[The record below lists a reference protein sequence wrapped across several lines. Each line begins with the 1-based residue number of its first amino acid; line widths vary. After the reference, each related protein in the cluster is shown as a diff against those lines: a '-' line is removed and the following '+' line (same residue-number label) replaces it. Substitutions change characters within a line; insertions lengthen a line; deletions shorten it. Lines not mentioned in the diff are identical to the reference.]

1 MPNYATLKVI
11 ADWDDS
17 KVRNGVQELSKFVK
31 GGRLGS
37 LSIGGDVTG
46 VNNTKTAI
54 QQLRAEVNAS
64 KMALESHRAT
74 VAMNDSEANRLQGTY
89 NQLKAKLDS
98 VTRATKGGE
107 DAYARLSRI
116 TNEATRHA
124 QNLGVQYGVNS
135 DQFKIA
141 SGRALQLTETLKS
154 VDAATGR
161 NFRNV
166 GNYASGYNAISV
178 NMARIVGEM
187 PNFAMSARLGFMAI
201 SNNIQPLSESISELK
216 RKNAELIAQGQPAKS
231 VLSQVGSALFSWNT
245 LLMVGVTALTV
256 YGPKLWEFIAG
267 TDGAAEAQKRLNERK
282 KELEAIDENAYKTAG
297 KNIGQINSLLSVLEN
312 ENSTYEAKS
321 GALKK
326 LQDLYPTTLG
336 QLTLHDV
343 KSGKLAET
351 IKNILIPA
359 IEAEARAMAL
369 ADKIAD
375 NYSKRIDLK
384 YKQSKAAVE
393 YGKAL
398 ADYNSKAA
406 EALNKQKDYSMA
418 PSMPGQ
424 AGEGF
429 YNNKIASKEADAAWH
444 NLVKKAKEYKDIRYQ
459 TIDLEKE
466 NAFYI
471 NEQKANISDINTA
484 AKAGLSN
491 FKDISTYL
499 GNTKKNSPS
508 YAVDG
513 VNKYNEAVK
522 DLMSNLELLN
532 REFEGG
538 FLGKEEFDKKKLD
551 VLASAYKKF
560 FVDLKQSKDTVF
572 MQDLFA
578 NLVGA
583 KSAVK
588 IYEEKAKANEANAK
602 AKEEIQKLAEK
613 ISEKQKKEIEDRI
626 KADEQ
631 VYKQLLDNAQNYT
644 QQKLNLDNA
653 YFAQYR
659 SLERQ
664 KGKISEEEYARQE
677 KLIQDE
683 YQRNLKNLK
692 FNSSDLFRQL
702 NKDIRNATLKELQ
715 EIYQYLDKAIN
726 SGKMK
731 NGAGELVD
739 IPPDLLKRMIE
750 MRDNVKGL
758 TGDIAKLKLESSDI
772 GKIAL
777 GFGQVG
783 KALQQIG
790 SSLDSAGFDGS
801 VIGNIGNMVA
811 TLSDSFIKI
820 NTAVQAFKKTLEITK
835 STATAAKELFS
846 SKDLYGA
853 IIQIIGII
861 INMFGS
867 LKRYKESLAE
877 LQRNVN
883 EKNVEIYLS
892 EYKISDEQREQNLL
906 KAKGIELTL
915 KQLEATKKVLK
926 ENKKQ
931 IESETKALMDKINS
945 EGEYI
950 TNSGV
955 RNRTALG
962 KLFGSKP
969 EMVTDYGKIRY
980 YNTNDVIEYA
990 KSLGLAKDAYDKF
1003 VNYIKEQSK
1012 DGKIAGGFLDN
1023 LGRDSTTKNPIDS
1036 TPIDDLLYRLDKDGK
1051 RVKATFED
1059 LKKLDASGLLTGET
1073 KKLYDQLAE
1082 LEKKGIDVDNAMK
1095 EWQDQLNETLTGT
1108 TADNITNAIVKGF
1121 EDGKRTVEDF
1131 AGDFESLMKQAMLQS
1146 LKYQYLQ
1153 APISEFYKKFAEDAN
1168 SGNELTQDE
1177 INALKDYYNK
1187 IISDANSQFENLK
1200 KITGVKFD
1208 TSGAGDE
1215 NTLKGSIKASLTEDT
1230 GSILAG
1236 TFTGVHVALLDI
1248 RSFVMTDTKEFYDK
1262 SIQHSVNAMETL
1274 KLIKN
1279 DTGNI
1284 DTNTK
1289 DTVAVLK
1296 SIDSKMSN
1304 SANQAR
1310 AAGF

>member
-166 GNYASGYNAISV
+166 GNYASGYNALSV

-187 PNFAMSARLGFMAI
+187 PNFAQNMRIGFMAI
-201 SNNIQPLSESISELK
+201 SNNIQPLAESIQQLNNKNKEL
-216 RKNAELIAQGQPAKS
+216 AAQGQPTTSALK
-231 VLSQVGSALFSWNT
+231 QVGAALFSWNT
-245 LLMVGVTALTV
+245 LMMVGVTALTV
-256 YGPKLWEFIAG
+256 YGPKLIDWISNLSAAKRAAKALKEEEEALTKEREKSSQSAGQQIGRLTSLNAVLLSNTASVKAKKGAYDEILKQYPSYKSILDDEFKRTGNVANTIKNVLVPAIMAAAQARAYQARIDALAAKNLVLKDDLDKSTIEENRNRQEAASRKGTKVTQSVGASITGYTQMVEVDASTAYTNKAEQANKKFRDTYKQMQANEKIMNAYAKEISDKVQPRMGSLTTDG
-267 TDGAAEAQKRLNERK
+267 TDA
-282 KELEAIDENAYKTAG
+282 
-297 KNIGQINSLLSVLEN
+297 
-312 ENSTYEAKS
+312 
-321 GALKK
+321 
-326 LQDLYPTTLG
+326 
-336 QLTLHDV
+336 
-343 KSGKLAET
+343 GKLADKT
-351 IKNILIPA
+351 RDKVS
-359 IEAEARAMAL
+359 EAENAA
-369 ADKIAD
+369 K
-375 NYSKRIDLK
+375 K
-384 YKQSKAAVE
+384 Y
-393 YGKAL
+393 
-398 ADYNSKAA
+398 A
-406 EALNKQKDYSMA
+406 EA
-418 PSMPGQ
+418 
-424 AGEGF
+424 
-429 YNNKIASKEADAAWH
+429 IAE
-444 NLVKKAKEYKDIRYQ
+444 
-459 TIDLEKE
+459 
-466 NAFYI
+466 
-471 NEQKANISDINTA
+471 
-484 AKAGLSN
+484 
-491 FKDISTYL
+491 
-499 GNTKKNSPS
+499 
-508 YAVDG
+508 
-513 VNKYNEAVK
+513 
-522 DLMSNLELLN
+522 LN
-532 REFEGG
+532 RELDALNREKEGG
-538 FLGKEEFDKKKLD
+538 ILDNVEYDKKKLE
-551 VLASAYKKF
+551 LYAAAYKKF
-560 FVDLKQSKDTVF
+560 FVDLKRSKDDSAVKEIF
-572 MQDLFA
+572 G
-578 NLVGA
+578 NLQAA

-588 IYEEKAKANEANAK
+588 FNEEKKKAD
-602 AKEEIQKLAEK
+602 EEINRLSEK

-631 VYKQLLDNAQNYT
+631 VYKQLLDNAQIYT

-1177 INALKDYYNK
+1177 TNALKDYYNK